1 MHKHIM
7 CHTYTHNNAATTSHG
22 RRFDVPNITASQR
35 PIPPERTEPRH
46 PVWKTRGRTSRQKM
60 PASTPEQERQNCEHA
75 DSTKRKRER
84 NGNSGNKREKA
95 AGKVAKLHRGF
106 RVTRTVGE
114 KPGQG
119 VGRGE
124 SRERMS
130 PSNHGD
136 EAEHTQEGFT
146 KTRQKSVTARSRRVR
161 RDSLN
166 LFKIFGDYE
175 TPIKPNAKIMPSYPI
190 NITD

>member
-1 MHKHIM
+1 MPPQRHTAAGLMSPTLRPHNGQFRPNGPNHATLSGKH
-7 CHTYTHNNAATTSHG
+7 AG
-22 RRFDVPNITASQR
+22 
-35 PIPPERTEPRH
+35 EPRGKKW
-46 PVWKTRGRTSRQKM
+46 PPSPPPGSGG
-60 PASTPEQERQNCEHA
+60 STPEQERQNCEHA